1 MQMSKKKANDW
12 DFSKEGRR
20 RQSNRM
26 NKFALEYLKKGHHV
40 VADFV
45 CPTPE
50 ARSLFKPDHL
60 FWMNTIEK
68 GKFEDTNNL
77 FVKPKK
83 I

>member
-1 MQMSKKKANDW
+1 MLWNI
-12 DFSKEGRR
+12 
-20 RQSNRM
+20 
-26 NKFALEYLKKGHHV
+26 LKGHHV

-50 ARSLFKPDHL
+50 ARSLFKPDYL

-83 I
+83 FDMEIKTKNSDFWVKEIVKKFFVE